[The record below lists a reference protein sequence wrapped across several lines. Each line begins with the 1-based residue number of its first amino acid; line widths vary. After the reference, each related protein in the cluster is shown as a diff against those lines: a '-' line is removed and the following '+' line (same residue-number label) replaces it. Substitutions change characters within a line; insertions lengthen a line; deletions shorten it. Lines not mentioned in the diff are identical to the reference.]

1 MFTHTVAGSRYRSL
15 GYVPRMDD
23 SASRSRRTGLS
34 ARCVLEVFS
43 ERFRPD
49 HITARVGMT
58 PLRSRVADEL
68 IRRGGPTVPKHMW
81 AWEPP
86 TDVPRELNAQ
96 LDAIWSATR
105 GRASLFRELAS
116 SGIVEI
122 AIVLEHHGSE
132 LLLGWTLD
140 RRHVEHAAEL
150 GATIDVDE
158 YDYTEPK

>member
-1 MFTHTVAGSRYRSL
+1 
-15 GYVPRMDD
+15 
-23 SASRSRRTGLS
+23 
-34 ARCVLEVFS
+34 
-43 ERFRPD
+43 
-49 HITARVGMT
+49 
-58 PLRSRVADEL
+58 
-68 IRRGGPTVPKHMW
+68 MW

-122 AIVLEHHGSE
+122 AIMLEHHGSE

-158 YDYTEPK
+158 YDYTEPN